1 MRGGT
6 AVLLLGCLTAAV
18 APQCWQGATFSEAV
32 VSPVVEGSGVVRV
45 PGVASLRRCV
55 AAGCDLPGY
64 DLAWLFR
71 GRCYVLSCQ
80 QREDCRPQ
88 ERPGADSVLVFLR
101 RGPSPS
107 LRRGSSY
114 GSRWRPLLPSSE
126 HGGDLQGLPLL
137 DGPRAALPLLDG
149 PRAALPLLDGP
160 RDLGPL
166 DPTVLDVEYPE
177 ESQDQD
183 GIGPETSPLPT
194 RDGFNQSESGSH
206 PTQTRAGRI
215 RTEDR
220 TGTEPAGIRTEP
232 DGTKPAEPVTD
243 STQRLNGSGPQPP
256 GLHESISTEQL
267 GPPPSGSVGS
277 PVEPAFTS
285 STAGA
290 IAANSPQ
297 PAAGASTLLQAPPT
311 QVHDVTP
318 VPASAA
324 TPPSASSSHSDGSD
338 PGPVAV
344 AGPDRRLVLP
354 LSSVLLNGSSSTGTG
369 GRAVSSF
376 RWEAVSGPPGFLL
389 QNADRAVATVTS
401 VQPGRYVF
409 RLTVSDQEGATDS
422 ASLTVRVQ
430 EASSP
435 PPVAHASG
443 SHTLTLPNNS
453 LVLRGSVSDGD
464 QSRVHFLWT
473 RDPQSPAAGVVLFG
487 SRTQPSLFLADLVE
501 GTYLFQLKVTD
512 AQGRSSV
519 AMATVEVRPEPAGG
533 EQVEL
538 EMLVPVSQVSVLQRD
553 TVVQQLAALIR
564 VPNSDVHVRALEGRS
579 QLSTVLRFSVGGLSG
594 PVPAPRL
601 VALLRTHLLR
611 QRSSYLLFRALRVDA
626 VVCFLSCSG
635 RGQCDPITRQ
645 CGCDPFWTENL
656 VRRYLGDGESNCE
669 WRVLYVILSSFIFII
684 FILTLGWT
692 FMCCRRRRSQARK
705 RAKYAV
711 LNDMD
716 EQERLELRPRF
727 SVKHR
732 STEHNCSLMMSESE
746 LDSDQDAAFSE
757 GWRLRSRSRAA
768 ACSREA
774 FG

>member
-1 MRGGT
+1 
-6 AVLLLGCLTAAV
+6 LSQAAPP
-18 APQCWQGATFSEAV
+18 A
-32 VSPVVEGSGVVRV
+32 
-45 PGVASLRRCV
+45 
-55 AAGCDLPGY
+55 
-64 DLAWLFR
+64 
-71 GRCYVLSCQ
+71 
-80 QREDCRPQ
+80 
-88 ERPGADSVLVFLR
+88 
-101 RGPSPS
+101 PS
-107 LRRGSSY
+107 L
-114 GSRWRPLLPSSE
+114 
-126 HGGDLQGLPLL
+126 
-137 DGPRAALPLLDG
+137 
-149 PRAALPLLDGP
+149 
-160 RDLGPL
+160 
-166 DPTVLDVEYPE
+166 PTHR
-177 ESQDQD
+177 SQQQVC
-183 GIGPETSPLPT
+183 ILVSIVTM
-194 RDGFNQSESGSH
+194 
-206 PTQTRAGRI
+206 
-215 RTEDR
+215 
-220 TGTEPAGIRTEP
+220 PAY
-232 DGTKPAEPVTD
+232 
-243 STQRLNGSGPQPP
+243 
-256 GLHESISTEQL
+256 
-267 GPPPSGSVGS
+267 
-277 PVEPAFTS
+277 
-285 STAGA
+285 
-290 IAANSPQ
+290 
-297 PAAGASTLLQAPPT
+297 
-311 QVHDVTP
+311 
-318 VPASAA
+318 
-324 TPPSASSSHSDGSD
+324 GSD

-376 RWEAVSGPPGFLL
+376 RWEAVRRGLIISVRGATSSGFRKVRGGLCSI
-389 QNADRAVATVTS
+389 NMTS
-401 VQPGRYVF
+401 VVVLI
-409 RLTVSDQEGATDS
+409 RLWS
-422 ASLTVRVQ
+422 VRPA
-430 EASSP
+430 ASSP

-519 AMATVEVRPEPAGG
+519 AMATVEVRPGG
-533 EQVEL
+533 L
-538 EMLVPVSQVSVLQRD
+538 TLQHRTGQQRRRD

-579 QLSTVLRFSVGGLSG
+579 VGGLSG
-594 PVPAPRL
+594 PVPSLKHEGGGLHVQPL
-601 VALLRTHLLR
+601 PLW
-611 QRSSYLLFRALRVDA
+611 S
-626 VVCFLSCSG
+626 VCFLSCSG

-656 VRRYLGDGESNCE
+656 VRRYLGDGESNCGKT
-669 WRVLYVILSSFIFII
+669 VLHLHHLHPDS
-684 FILTLGWT
+684 G
-692 FMCCRRRRSQARK
+692 RRSQARK

>member
-1 MRGGT
+1 MKSFLTYLYRSSSSAG
-6 AVLLLGCLTAAV
+6 VLAAAV

-220 TGTEPAGIRTEP
+220 TGTEPAGIRVSLVGLQMLHGAEQMNVIQPGSTGTETA
-232 DGTKPAEPVTD
+232 D
-243 STQRLNGSGPQPP
+243 PQQLFFLFTVLFVLQVHHQA
-256 GLHESISTEQL
+256 GLWEVS
-267 GPPPSGSVGS
+267 
-277 PVEPAFTS
+277 F
-285 STAGA
+285 
-290 IAANSPQ
+290 
-297 PAAGASTLLQAPPT
+297 LLQRSFC
-311 QVHDVTP
+311 
-318 VPASAA
+318 SA
-324 TPPSASSSHSDGSD
+324 SSHSDGSD

-376 RWEAVSGPPGFLL
+376 RWEAVRRGLIISVRGATSSGFRKVRGGLCSI
-389 QNADRAVATVTS
+389 NMTS
-401 VQPGRYVF
+401 VVVLI
-409 RLTVSDQEGATDS
+409 RLWS
-422 ASLTVRVQ
+422 VRPA
-430 EASSP
+430 ASSP

-473 RDPQSPAAGVVLFG
+473 RDPQSPAAGVSG
-487 SRTQPSLFLADLVE
+487 PSLFLADLVE

-579 QLSTVLRFSVGGLSG
+579 TVLRFSVGGLSG

-656 VRRYLGDGESNCE
+656 VRRYLGDGESNCGKTVVCMRLGPTDPTGPE
-669 WRVLYVILSSFIFII
+669 RSEHDPPLS
-684 FILTLGWT
+684 
-692 FMCCRRRRSQARK
+692 CCRRRSQARK